1 MDREGLGSLCLVG
14 GVSAVSSALIAR
26 LPGVSRRGACAADAY
41 AYTLLAAAWSG
52 VRLRDVLLAAG
63 LDDEDPNV
71 AHIQVGGWA
80 V

>member
-1 MDREGLGSLCLVG
+1 
-14 GVSAVSSALIAR
+14 
-26 LPGVSRRGACAADAY
+26 
-41 AYTLLAAAWSG
+41 LLAAAWSG